1 MLHAVLVLSTTSNA
15 GCSERKAVQSV
26 IFVQN
31 EGTLNRIIPCPQ
43 LPPPRCISGV
53 FGSGTKR
60 QQSKA
65 MFHFEVNVTAI
76 AVNED
81 NYSYMVVC
89 EESGDCALVDVGDAK
104 PVLKTLDETA
114 RTPSAVLSTH
124 KHWDHCYGNKE
135 MLEKFSHLKLYGSK
149 LDQPHCAN
157 KLVKN
162 GEVIEVGKLRFTVI
176 LVPGHT
182 KGHAIYRLHTENGP
196 DCLFT
201 GDFLFIA
208 GIGKMFEGSAKRMLR
223 SLSFLDNLPRSAL
236 VFPGHE
242 YSMENIEFALRLEP
256 SNGALLAVDRLVR
269 DRRMHKL
276 PSQMKKIGRDTYIT
290 EMIIV
295 RCRSLE

>member
-1 MLHAVLVLSTTSNA
+1 M
-15 GCSERKAVQSV
+15 
-26 IFVQN
+26 
-31 EGTLNRIIPCPQ
+31 
-43 LPPPRCISGV
+43 V
-53 FGSGTKR
+53 FPFAFHPVDNKNF
-60 QQSKA
+60 
-65 MFHFEVNVTAI
+65 MF
-76 AVNED
+76 
-81 NYSYMVVC
+81 
-89 EESGDCALVDVGDAK
+89 
-104 PVLKTLDETA
+104 
-114 RTPSAVLSTH
+114 R
-124 KHWDHCYGNKE
+124 
-135 MLEKFSHLKLYGSK
+135 
-149 LDQPHCAN
+149 
-157 KLVKN
+157 LVKN

-276 PSQMKKIGRDTYIT
+276 PSDATQKLAKIHFLRFSSRNANNGYMC
-290 EMIIV
+290 E
-295 RCRSLE
+295 LHA